1 MYGILGENF
10 NPTNL
15 VKPNVFE
22 KLAVKYLT
30 LIGNTAINCIFA
42 KDGFSIVNPETPFE
56 QNELLQ

>member
-30 LIGNTAINCIFA
+30 GNTAINCIFA

-56 QNELLQ
+56 QNE